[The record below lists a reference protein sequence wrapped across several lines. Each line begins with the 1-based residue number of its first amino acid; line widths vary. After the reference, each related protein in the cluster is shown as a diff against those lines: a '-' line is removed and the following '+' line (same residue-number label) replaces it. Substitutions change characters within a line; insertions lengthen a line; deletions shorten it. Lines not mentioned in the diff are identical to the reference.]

1 MLQRW
6 GKTDPEVLD
15 EGIAAIAQETASMK
29 ELVER
34 LLFLARHDKK
44 TLMLEMEDFDP
55 LEIMSELHREA
66 KMLSSEHTFALTPA
80 DNAMIHGDKGMMK
93 QLMRILLDNAI
104 KYTPAGGSI
113 TLGMKNDGDTCVLSV
128 KDTGAGIAPED
139 LSKIFDRFYRCDEA
153 RKSQQSGHGLGLSIA
168 RIIAAAHGGKIN
180 VRSKVGAGTTFSVIV
195 PTISQTKS

>member
-1 MLQRW
+1 
-6 GKTDPEVLD
+6 
-15 EGIAAIAQETASMK
+15 
-29 ELVER
+29 
-34 LLFLARHDKK
+34 
-44 TLMLEMEDFDP
+44 
-55 LEIMSELHREA
+55 
-66 KMLSSEHTFALTPA
+66 
-80 DNAMIHGDKGMMK
+80 MK

>member
-1 MLQRW
+1 MPTSCSAL
-6 GKTDPEVLD
+6 
-15 EGIAAIAQETASMK
+15 
-29 ELVER
+29 
-34 LLFLARHDKK
+34 HDKK

-128 KDTGAGIAPED
+128 KDTGAGIAPEE

-195 PTISQTKS
+195 PTISQSKS